1 MTAGSK
7 LTFKAIVALLNS
19 NIVTRNA
26 KLSRAV
32 CQWNEDDEATSVLY
46 FGRIGTCRL
55 WHDAFAFV
63 LLGPKFDRGLMMRVN
78 IEEILRL
85 FTHRDVGH
93 PVQYWATHWRLK
105 IHCSELCLCVGFRDK
120 K

>member
-7 LTFKAIVALLNS
+7 FPFKAIVALLNS

-32 CQWNEDDEATSVLY
+32 CQWNEDDEATSV

-55 WHDAFAFV
+55 WLDAFAFV

-78 IEEILRL
+78 IEETRRRSQA
-85 FTHRDVGH
+85 FH
-93 PVQYWATHWRLK
+93 A
-105 IHCSELCLCVGFRDK
+105 
-120 K
+120 